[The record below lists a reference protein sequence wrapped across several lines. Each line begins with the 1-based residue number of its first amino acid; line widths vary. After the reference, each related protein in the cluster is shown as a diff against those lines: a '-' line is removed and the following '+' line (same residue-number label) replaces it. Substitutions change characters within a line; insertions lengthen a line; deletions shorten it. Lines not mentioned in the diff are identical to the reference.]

1 MKVRIP
7 RDDDVSNM
15 IDVLGWVAHW
25 LYWGGLDGTDQEL
38 GAYVRNHMGY
48 NDIYHWD
55 SSVGDYV

>member
-15 IDVLGWVAHW
+15 IDVLGWA
-25 LYWGGLDGTDQEL
+25 DQGL
-38 GAYVRNHMGY
+38 GAYVRKHMEY